1 MPDEGRA
8 DIGATW
14 IVESLKIAAA
24 PEIAVPREKESDL
37 SSTESR
43 RSATDSAALILRL
56 TLGPMMAVHGLNK
69 VFGPDG
75 LEGTTRY
82 FEFLGL
88 RPANVHARVAATTEI
103 GTGVLLTLGAATPL
117 ASAGVIGIMAV
128 ASATDHKG
136 KGFFVFRGGWEYVG
150 VVGATAA
157 ALSALGPGRFSVDGV
172 RGKARGGLRSA
183 LFSTALGVASAV
195 GMLVVS
201 RKPASPDGEVE
212 ADPEPVEDP
221 AAGA

>member
-1 MPDEGRA
+1 
-8 DIGATW
+8 
-14 IVESLKIAAA
+14 
-24 PEIAVPREKESDL
+24 
-37 SSTESR
+37 
-43 RSATDSAALILRL
+43 
-56 TLGPMMAVHGLNK
+56 MMAVHGLNK

-136 KGFFVFRGGWEYVG
+136 KGFFVFKGGWEYVG

-157 ALSALGPGRFSVDGV
+157 ALSALGAGRYSVDGA
-172 RGKARGGLRSA
+172 RGRGRGGLKSA
-183 LFSTALGVASAV
+183 LFSTALGVGAAA
-195 GMLVVS
+195 GMLATS
-201 RKPASPDGEVE
+201 RKPKVQAESVE
-212 ADPEPVEDP
+212 TSVETSEAP
-221 AAGA
+221 N